1 MNIQGDDETS
11 FTLPTEQINIHRRNE
26 ALQET
31 DWTQIGDVP
40 LSESKREQY
49 QTYRQQLRDLT
60 THSNWPDL
68 TDEDWPNPP
77 S

>member
-1 MNIQGDDETS
+1 MIVHGDEDNLS
-11 FTLPTEQINIHRRNE
+11 IPTERINLNRRNE

-40 LSESKREQY
+40 LSESKKQQF

-68 TDEDWPNPP
+68 AEDDWPSPP

>member
-1 MNIQGDDETS
+1 MIVHGDEDNLS
-11 FTLPTEQINIHRRNE
+11 IPTERINLNRRNE

-40 LSESKREQY
+40 LSESKKQQF

-68 TDEDWPNPP
+68 AEDDWPNPP